1 MTENHQVEQ
10 ELRDTRHIL
19 NRLLAVS
26 PAVIYSTTPFPPY
39 RVRYIS
45 ENVTIVTGYSPE
57 QFIEDAGFWKSKVHP
72 EDRPMVLEQLNKMQ
86 LLDYIEMEYRF
97 LAADEQYHY
106 LREEIKILRDAEG
119 QPIEGIGYFID
130 ITRQRNYE
138 EAIRQS
144 ENLYRS
150 LAEASRDLIILISRE
165 KTIEYINSYARQ
177 ALGWGEFQTR
187 LPSYSHI
194 LKLIPESPVQQV
206 FQTQQAVYTENSA
219 VISKRKIWLGTW
231 LVPIFTSQDE
241 VEFVMAVAR
250 DITRQR
256 ETEEE
261 LQRALKAE
269 QELNSLRYRF
279 LTMTTH
285 EFKTPISTILSS
297 IELLETYGERWSAEK
312 RSDHINRIK
321 AAAQRLNQMLSDV
334 LEVNRVESSAG
345 LEASEKVDLLQLC
358 HEVISEIQQADQNQH
373 PLVFV
378 HTGELSLVR
387 TEPRSLRNIISN
399 LLSNAVKY
407 SYPGNEVMLELTTA
421 PDHFWIKVHDRGI
434 GVPEKDRENLFEPFY
449 RGENVNSIPGT
460 GLGLTI
466 VKRSVEAL
474 GGEIHYEEKA
484 EGGSIFIVRIPVR
497 T

>member
-1 MTENHQVEQ
+1 MSENDQVER

-26 PAVIYSTTPFPPY
+26 PAVIYSTTPRPPY
-39 RVRYIS
+39 QVRYIS

-57 QFIEDAGFWKSKVHP
+57 QFIEDSYFWKSKVHP
-72 EDRPMVLEQLNKMQ
+72 EDRPMVMEQFDKMQ
-86 LLDYIEMEYRF
+86 LLEFLEMEYRF
-97 LAADEQYHY
+97 LCADEQYHY
-106 LREEIKILRDAEG
+106 LHEEIKILRDAQG
-119 QPIEGIGYFID
+119 QPIEGIGYFVD

-150 LAEASRDLIILISRE
+150 LAEASRDLIILISNE
-165 KTIEYINSYARQ
+165 KTIEYINSFARQ

-187 LPSYSHI
+187 LPSYAHI
-194 LKLIPESPVQQV
+194 LKLIPESSIQQV

-219 VISKRKIWLGTW
+219 FIARKKIWLGTW
-231 LVPIFTSQDE
+231 LVPIFSTQNE
-241 VEFVMAVAR
+241 VDFVMAVSR

-297 IELLETYGERWSAEK
+297 VELLETYGERWNAEK
-312 RSDHINRIK
+312 RNEHINRIK
-321 AAAQRLNQMLSDV
+321 TAAQRLNQMLSEV
-334 LEVNRVESSAG
+334 LEVNRVEGGAG
-345 LEASEKVDLLQLC
+345 LELSDGIDLIQLC
-358 HEVISEIQQADQNQH
+358 HEVITEIQQADQNQH
-373 PLVFV
+373 PIIFI
-378 HTGELSLVR
+378 HTGEMNRVKADA
-387 TEPRSLRNIISN
+387 RSLRNIVSN

-407 SYPGNEVMLELTTA
+407 SFAGNEVILELSTTS
-421 PDHFWIKVHDRGI
+421 DDFWVKVRDRGI
-434 GVPEKDRENLFEPFY
+434 GVPKKDRDNLFEPFY

-466 VKRSVEAL
+466 VKRSVEAM
-474 GGEIHYEEKA
+474 GGEIYYEENA
-484 EGGSIFIVRIPVR
+484 EGGSIFSVRIPVR
-497 T
+497 K